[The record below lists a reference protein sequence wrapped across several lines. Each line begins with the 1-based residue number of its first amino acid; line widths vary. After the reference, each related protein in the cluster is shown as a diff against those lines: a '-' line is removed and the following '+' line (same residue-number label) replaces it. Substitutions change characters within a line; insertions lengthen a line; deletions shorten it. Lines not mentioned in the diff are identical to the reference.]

1 VSLAKTPEVP
11 FEVKTRV
18 GPRNRMFYGLGCT
31 SVPPGE
37 YDRMIRR
44 RLLVIVAFCSV
55 CDVSDIIYSFISPSY
70 VVAENK

>member
-18 GPRNRMFYGLGCT
+18 EPRNRMFYGLGCT

-37 YDRMIRR
+37 YDRMIR
-44 RLLVIVAFCSV
+44 AAATTPAACYCS
-55 CDVSDIIYSFISPSY
+55 IL
-70 VVAENK
+70 